1 MVGCVKREEL
11 VSWEEVPEGVKL
23 LTFYFSYFP
32 THIISTVRSCT
43 YSELVFW

>member
-23 LTFYFSYFP
+23 LTFYFDCEVLHLFR
-32 THIISTVRSCT
+32 ISI
-43 YSELVFW
+43 LVVLRLIM